1 MSPQCTPAVVASDT
15 TNALNDTGDDT
26 AKPHAS
32 IPATMPEP
40 ADPPIGAKF
49 ERLVDIMRTLRAPDG
64 CPWDREQTLASLRP
78 FVLEEAYEVLDAI
91 DRADTAALCDELG
104 DLIFEA
110 IFLAQ
115 LCAEEGQFPIADALD
130 AAATTLIRRH
140 PHVFGDGERAGAG
153 GLTAADV
160 KRRWEEIKAGER
172 EAAGQAPSL
181 LGSVPPTL
189 PALLRAYRIGKRT
202 VTVGFDWT
210 RPDEVLRKVREE
222 LSEVEAAIGQGA
234 PHAIEDEIGDLLFA
248 VANLARHLGI
258 EPEGALS
265 RATRKFSDR
274 FAALEQSFRAR
285 GRALRDVS
293 ADEMDQTWTAIKRT
307 EQ

>member
-1 MSPQCTPAVVASDT
+1 
-15 TNALNDTGDDT
+15 
-26 AKPHAS
+26 
-32 IPATMPEP
+32 MPEP
-40 ADPPIGAKF
+40 AGPPSGAKF
-49 ERLVDIMRTLRAPDG
+49 ERLVDIMRTLRAPGG

-91 DRADTAALCDELG
+91 DRADAAALCDELG

-115 LCAEEGQFPIADALD
+115 VCAEEGRFTIADALD
-130 AAATTLIRRH
+130 AAAAKLIRRH
-140 PHVFGDGERAGAG
+140 PHVFGDGEGDRAGAD
-153 GLTAADV
+153 GLTAGDV

-189 PALLRAYRIGKRT
+189 PALLRAYRISKRAA
-202 VTVGFDWT
+202 TVGFDWT
-210 RPDEVLRKVREE
+210 RPDDVLLKVREE

-234 PHAIEDEIGDLLFA
+234 PDAVEDEIGDLLFA

-274 FAALEQSFRAR
+274 FAALEQRFQAR
-285 GRALRDVS
+285 GRALRDVP
-293 ADEMDQTWTAIKRT
+293 ADEMDRTWTAIKRA
-307 EQ
+307 EP